1 MNLDSIILGDNQ
13 FFGVNHM
20 SHERGK
26 QTQEQFKNMDEIRKV
41 LYMAMD
47 HGVKGVMFSTHP
59 SIYQITDM
67 MRADSAL
74 RNHFHIYVNLPYI
87 VKYVTMVNE
96 MGLYNTIKKILEGRS
111 TIDKI
116 KYILQGIV
124 NAGTQNYLQIVNRL
138 IDAELN
144 AFHSLNIKAVFLHNV
159 LGDLVLG
166 YNMEKVICNFD
177 QFIRSKYEAIP
188 AYGTL
193 NYPLFCDLLE
203 KAGISDATV
212 MTSVNKKGFLMNPS
226 RESTELAIQNSN
238 HTVIAMATLASGRIP
253 PQEAYE
259 YLFSLQRVKHV
270 IVGLSSK
277 KHADETFKVLRQYLP
292 ET

>member
-1 MNLDSIILGDNQ
+1 MNLDSVILGDNQ

-26 QTQEQFKNMDEIRKV
+26 QTQEQFKSMDEIKKV
-41 LYMAMD
+41 LYMAME

-74 RNHFHIYVNLPYI
+74 RDHFNIYVNVPYI

-96 MGLYNTIKKILEGRS
+96 MGLYNTINKILEGLS
-111 TIDKI
+111 TIDKM
-116 KYILQGIV
+116 KYVLQGII

-144 AFHSLNIKAVFLHNV
+144 PFHGLNIKAVFLHNV

-166 YNMEKVICNFD
+166 YNMEKVIRNFD
-177 QFIRSKYEAIP
+177 QYIRSKYDALP

-193 NYPLFCDLLE
+193 NYPLFCDLLD
-203 KAGISDATV
+203 KAGISGVPV

-226 RESTELAIQNSN
+226 REVTEQAIENSN

-259 YLFSLQRVKHV
+259 YLFSLQRVRHV
-270 IVGLSSK
+270 IVGLSSQ
-277 KHADETFKVLRQYLP
+277 KHADETFKILRQYLP
-292 ET
+292 HS